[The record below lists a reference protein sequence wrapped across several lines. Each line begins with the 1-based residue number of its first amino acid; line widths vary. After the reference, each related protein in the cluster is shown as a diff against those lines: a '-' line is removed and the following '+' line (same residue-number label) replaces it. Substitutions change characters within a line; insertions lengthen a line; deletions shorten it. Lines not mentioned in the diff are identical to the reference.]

1 MTGETRDPREGQIEV
16 PLLRLL
22 NVECET
28 GGIAVEVLGAG
39 EIKGEKQQ
47 GLESADAG
55 DLGDAVAGRQSP
67 SLVAFRFR
75 SGDSAARSLIVSD
88 ARAVHPPVLI
98 ANVEEALSGADEQ

>member
-39 EIKGEKQQ
+39 AIKGEKQQ
-47 GLESADAG
+47 GLESAGAG
-55 DLGDAVAGRQSP
+55 DLGDAVAGRQSASP
-67 SLVAFRFR
+67 VAFRFR
-75 SGDSAARSLIVSD
+75 AGDSAARSLSGSV
-88 ARAVHPPVLI
+88 ARYSQPA
-98 ANVEEALSGADEQ
+98 ALSGNNRE